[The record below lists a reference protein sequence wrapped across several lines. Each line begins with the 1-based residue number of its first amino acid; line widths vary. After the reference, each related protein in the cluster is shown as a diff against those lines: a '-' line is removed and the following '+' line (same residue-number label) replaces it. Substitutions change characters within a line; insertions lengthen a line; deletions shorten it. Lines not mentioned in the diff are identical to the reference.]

1 MFINE
6 ILEDMIFELVGGDFV
21 LNFWSELDA
30 SKLFILLGQSL
41 QVGLLYFILEC
52 YMRQDSPKFAF
63 LLLEILYEL

>member
-6 ILEDMIFELVGGDFV
+6 ILEDMIFELVWGDFV

-30 SKLFILLGQSL
+30 SKLFILLSQSL

-52 YMRQDSPKFAF
+52 YMC
-63 LLLEILYEL
+63 